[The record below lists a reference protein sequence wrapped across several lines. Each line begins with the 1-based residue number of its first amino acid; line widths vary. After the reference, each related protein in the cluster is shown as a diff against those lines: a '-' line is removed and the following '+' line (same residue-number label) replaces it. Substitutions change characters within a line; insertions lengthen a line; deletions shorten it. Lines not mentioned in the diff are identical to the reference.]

1 MSEPNTELHQLMAMS
16 DNVAAHED
24 SLVSLNT
31 DSIAME
37 ATVKGIGSPDRPLI
51 RTSSNNQ
58 GTTIEHS
65 IHHDMTINGH
75 LNGVPD
81 ITESELLGALAGSLS
96 NYEGEG
102 NPDIKHEHQQVD
114 DNNDKNEEAMEVDI
128 KTPDMPSRLIL
139 LYDQPKFKPI
149 RTQVQQL
156 QSLSPMTT
164 DIIEVKDLATF
175 QTSEIRLKSYHSLN
189 ICIEYSNDFELNMRQ
204 INEFLKEQEEF
215 IASFKEI
222 GYHIHFDGNKKWD
235 EYSELEKKEYSRL
248 IEILEAHKSKI
259 YHVSI
264 INKYEINTIYLTEKD
279 DLTKLGM
286 DIQNDITHWNNLKR
300 FDYSDNCIRFFP
312 GVKFPDSLEVMNISG
327 SYCLETLTGF
337 KIPANLKI
345 LIASSNSITSI
356 DNLILPDKLE
366 TLDLVDNKIY
376 FLNYIEFPDSLKHLN
391 LSNNRVDNIRG
402 IEFPRNL
409 ISLSLALN
417 PIDNIK
423 GCKFPETLKYL
434 DISCIPNDSMT
445 GIKFP
450 DLLEI
455 LNLQESMTNTRG
467 LKLPSYLKEL
477 NLGNNGVNSINPLKL
492 PNTIE
497 TLFLGKN
504 NIKTLNKV
512 QFPLNLTKLYLGN
525 NMITTLKNVVFP
537 PNLEVLDIEMD
548 PNLDENEKRISN
560 LKDVILPNSL
570 RVLKLGYQN
579 IKVLENFEFP
589 VSLEE
594 LDLSFNDLKLIK
606 NIKFHNN
613 FKILNISGN
622 QELIEIDQFLIPNSL
637 EQLMIPSQLIPNL
650 PGYIIERANSK
661 NLIITKSLPF

>member
-1 MSEPNTELHQLMAMS
+1 MSETNTETLKPLSIS
-16 DNVAAHED
+16 DNMDVD
-24 SLVSLNT
+24 
-31 DSIAME
+31 
-37 ATVKGIGSPDRPLI
+37 GIGYVGVDSDTKAAESDIGALERADSSPI

-58 GTTIEHS
+58 LSLPQHS
-65 IHHDMTINGH
+65 LDNVIPTNGH
-75 LNGVPD
+75 IDGSQD
-81 ITESELLGALAGSLS
+81 ITDSELLGALTGLVK
-96 NYEGEG
+96 NYE
-102 NPDIKHEHQQVD
+102 NPSDLNVKQEPSSAD
-114 DNNDKNEEAMEVDI
+114 DNKNQVIMDLDNN
-128 KTPDMPSRLIL
+128 TPEYTSRLIL
-139 LYDQPKFKPI
+139 LYGTPKLTPI
-149 RTQVQQL
+149 RTQVQQF

-164 DIIEVKDLATF
+164 DIIEVKDLVNF
-175 QTSEIRLKSYHSLN
+175 SDSEIRQKSYHYLN
-189 ICIEYSNDFELNMRQ
+189 ICIEYNDEFEQTLKQINDF
-204 INEFLKEQEEF
+204 LKDQADF
-215 IASFKEI
+215 IASFEEI
-222 GYHIHFDGNKKWD
+222 GYHIHFDGNKKWED
-235 EYSELEKKEYSRL
+235 YSDFEKNEYVKL
-248 IEILEAHKSKI
+248 IEILGTYKSKV

-279 DLTKLGM
+279 DLTRLGLE
-286 DIQNDITHWNNLKR
+286 IQNDINNWSNLKR

-327 SYCLETLTGF
+327 SYCIETLTGF
-337 KIPANLKI
+337 KIPNNLKV

-356 DNLILPDKLE
+356 DNLKLPNKLE
-366 TLDLVDNKIY
+366 TLNLVDNKIY
-376 FLNYIEFPDSLKHLN
+376 FLNYIEFPESLKYLN
-391 LSNNRVDNIRG
+391 LSNNRIDNIRG

-409 ISLSLALN
+409 VSLSLSLN

-423 GCKFPETLKYL
+423 GSKFPETLKYL

-445 GIKFP
+445 GLKFP

-467 LKLPSYLKEL
+467 LKLPNFLKQL

-512 QFPLNLTKLYLGN
+512 QFPMNLTKLYLGN

-570 RVLKLGYQN
+570 KVLKLGYQN

-589 VSLEE
+589 LSLEE

-613 FKILNISGN
+613 LKILNISGN

-661 NLIITKSLPF
+661 DLIITKSLPF